1 MAIAPNTTFTS
12 GQIYTAVMANAYPF
26 GTMQYASSTT
36 ALALITTITTT
47 FTLPNFTAIANRNY
61 KITYFEPNMFCTIGT
76 GETIMTFKNGA
87 STIATTSASVS
98 STVSSQGNF
107 VFITTFTA
115 GVISLTASLTYAG
128 SGTLTSSRSAT
139 RTAFMLVE
147 DIGPA

>member
-1 MAIAPNTTFTS
+1 MAINPNTDFTT
-12 GQIYTAVMANAYPF
+12 GQVLLASEQNRFPR
-26 GTMQYASSTT
+26 GTMQYISSTT

-61 KITYFEPNMFCTIGT
+61 KITYFEPNMFGTIGT
-76 GETIMTFKNGA
+76 GEAIMTIKNGA
-87 STIATTSASVS
+87 TTIATTSAAVA
-98 STVSSQGNF
+98 STVSGQGNF
-107 VFITTFTA
+107 VFVTTFTA
-115 GVISLTASLTYAG
+115 GVIGLTASLTYVG